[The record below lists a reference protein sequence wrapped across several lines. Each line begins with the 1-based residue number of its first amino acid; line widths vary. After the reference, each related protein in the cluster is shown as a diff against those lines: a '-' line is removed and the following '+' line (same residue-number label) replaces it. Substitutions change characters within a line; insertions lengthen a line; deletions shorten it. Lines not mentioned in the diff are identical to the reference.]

1 MRRMLVLT
9 LVILLIGSMFN
20 SCQKTAVDEDLNDGR
35 LKIVTTIFPLY
46 DFAGYITDHLADVS
60 ILIPPGVE
68 VHSYEPT
75 PRDIIN
81 IKDAD
86 IFIFIG
92 KELEPWVEKIT
103 DELKNSDLV
112 IIEAGKGI
120 DLIEHEHDED
130 EDHDDDEEDGDHD
143 EKDPHIWL
151 DPVLTKKIVDNILGG
166 MRLVDIDK
174 TETYEKNAL
183 SLKEKLDELH
193 AEYLQILSNVR
204 IDTIIYAGHFAFGY
218 MTNRYGLHH
227 ISPYAGFSP
236 NAEPTPQRVAELIKR
251 VEQTGSKYIFYEEM
265 INPRIAEI
273 ISKEAG
279 VEMLL
284 LHGAHNVS
292 SDDIEKGIT
301 YFDIMRQ
308 NLERLKTGLEYNE

>member
-1 MRRMLVLT
+1 MRRIIAFSIVLLLMLA
-9 LVILLIGSMFN
+9 LLC
-20 SCQKTAVDEDLNDGR
+20 SCKENNETALQNDGR

-46 DFAGYITDHLADVS
+46 DFTRYITDRSADIS

-75 PRDIIN
+75 PREIIS
-81 IKDAD
+81 IKQAD
-86 IFIFIG
+86 IFIYIG
-92 KELEPWVEKIT
+92 RELEPWVDKLAG
-103 DELKNSDLV
+103 ELGSSKLV
-112 IIEAGKGI
+112 MIEAGKGI
-120 DLIEHEHDED
+120 DLLDHDHDEDDDHDED
-130 EDHDDDEEDGDHD
+130 EEHE

-151 DPVLTKKIVDNILGG
+151 DPILAKKIVDNILYGINMAG
-166 MRLVDIDK
+166 VSNTD
-174 TETYEKNAL
+174 EYEKNAL
-183 SLKEKLDELH
+183 ELKEKLDDLH
-193 AEYLQILSNVR
+193 DEYLQILSNVR
-204 IDTIIYAGHFAFGY
+204 IDTIIYAGHFAFNY
-218 MTNRYGLHH
+218 MTKRYGLHH

-236 NAEPTPQRVAELIKR
+236 NAEPTPQRVAELIER

-292 SDDIEKGIT
+292 LDDIKNGIT

-308 NLERLKTGLEYNE
+308 NLERLKTGLEYEK